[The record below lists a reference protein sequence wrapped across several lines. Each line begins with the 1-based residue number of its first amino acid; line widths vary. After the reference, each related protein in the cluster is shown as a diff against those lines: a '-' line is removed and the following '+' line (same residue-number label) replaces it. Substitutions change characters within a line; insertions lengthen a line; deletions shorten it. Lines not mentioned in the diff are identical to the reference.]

1 MTEFLGFFFF
11 FFSWILPCAE
21 SPPKTPRFVRYP
33 TYPKTQWPL
42 SALWSICFTSK
53 AHGYDWQTVMTIE
66 ISLSF
71 CLSLPW
77 SLALA
82 FSLSASL
89 SEEWVLNRRC
99 RGSWSE
105 GWVGVGWS
113 WIGAYLIGCQTSWS
127 FSISTKWDEPPSPPT
142 PPQHTHAHPW
152 HLFKLM

>member
-1 MTEFLGFFFF
+1 MCWGQSVSPALQVSWPMTGSCL
-11 FFSWILPCAE
+11 SRILPCAE
-21 SPPKTPRFVRYP
+21 IPPKTPHRLVRYR
-33 TYPKTQWPL
+33 TYPTTQWL
-42 SALWSICFTSK
+42 FGFICFTSK

-66 ISLSF
+66 ISLS
-71 CLSLPW
+71 LTLT
-77 SLALA
+77 

-127 FSISTKWDEPPSPPT
+127 FSISTKWDEPPSPPL